1 VEIIVV
7 DGGSSDNT
15 LEIVQ
20 NYNVKLIHVPANGE
34 PDAIN
39 KGIRASTGDIVAYLD
54 SDDCYTDNC
63 FNEVIDAFLL
73 HKEAQWVY
81 GKGKIIDAEGKETR
95 SLITTAK
102 EMIQKRYSYN
112 RLLVVDFIVQ
122 PTVFMKRELFNR
134 VGDFNVKEK
143 LVFDYEYWLR
153 AGRVSTPYYIN
164 KYLASWRAHG
174 ENPSMVEYKKE
185 AYDAY
190 AIGNKFNKKGLFI
203 TLTHYLVYLGTLFIY
218 STIKKKK

>member
-1 VEIIVV
+1 
-7 DGGSSDNT
+7 
-15 LEIVQ
+15 
-20 NYNVKLIHVPANGE
+20 
-34 PDAIN
+34 
-39 KGIRASTGDIVAYLD
+39 VAYLD

-73 HKEAQWVY
+73 HKESQWVY

-102 EMIQKRYSYN
+102 EMLQKRYSYN

-153 AGRVSTPYYIN
+153 AGRVSPPYYIN
-164 KYLASWRAHG
+164 TYLANWRAHG
-174 ENPSMVEYKKE
+174 ENPSTVEYKKE

-190 AIGNKFNKKGLFI
+190 VIGNKFNNKGLFI
-203 TLTHYLVYLGTLFIY
+203 TLPHYLVYLGTLFIY
-218 STIKKKK
+218 STIQEKK